1 MIDKPDTF
9 TRVRSAVTSGLSTGF
24 KTMLFLIRIMV
35 PVSLAVSLLQ
45 WTGAL
50 AWLARFLAPAM
61 NLLGLSG
68 ESALVLV
75 SAILLNNYSAI
86 AVMETLPLT
95 MREVTILAIMALTA
109 HNLIVETAVMKKTS
123 SSAFKMVVLRLG
135 WAVVAGFV
143 FNLILPVDKT
153 VFSSVDASMA
163 ARPEL
168 VPMLVAWAYSMVRL
182 VLKVILLVLGIMI
195 IQRLMEEFRVMDVLS
210 RPLVPVMRFFGLPDS
225 ASFLWI
231 VLNIVG
237 YAYGAAIIM
246 ERVKDGKMK
255 PQEADLFN
263 HHAALCHS
271 LFEDTVLYAA
281 IGTPIFWI
289 TAPRLLMAFIV
300 VWFERF
306 RRQRFRKSFRAGTY

>member
-1 MIDKPDTF
+1 MIDTPDTLA
-9 TRVRSAVTSGLSTGF
+9 RVRSAVTSGLSTGF
-24 KTMLFLIRIMV
+24 KTMLFLVKIMV

-45 WTGAL
+45 WTGVL
-50 AWLARFLAPAM
+50 AILARFLAPGM

-86 AVMETLPLT
+86 AVMESLPLT

-135 WAVVAGFV
+135 WAIAAGFV
-143 FNLILPVDKT
+143 FNLILPADKSI
-153 VFSSVDASMA
+153 FSSVDVTTA

-168 VPMLVAWAYSMVRL
+168 ISMLVAWAYSTIRL
-182 VLKVILLVLGIMI
+182 VLKVIFLVLGIMV
-195 IQRLMEEFRVMDVLS
+195 IQRLMEEFRIMDVLS
-210 RPLVPVMRFFGLPDS
+210 RPMVPLMRFFGLPES

-281 IGTPIFWI
+281 IGTPLVWI
-289 TAPRLLMAFIV
+289 TIPRLLMAFIV

-306 RRQRFRKSFRAGTY
+306 RRQRFRKSFRAGTF

>member
-1 MIDKPDTF
+1 MIDKLDTF
-9 TRVRSAVTSGLSTGF
+9 ARVRSAVTIGLSTGF
-24 KTMLFLIRIMV
+24 KTMLFLVRIMV

-45 WTGAL
+45 WTGVL
-50 AWLARFLAPAM
+50 AWLARFLAPGM

-135 WAVVAGFV
+135 WAVAAGFV
-143 FNLILPVDKT
+143 FNLILPAGKT
-153 VFSSVDASMA
+153 VFSSVDVSLA

-168 VPMLVAWAYSMVRL
+168 VPMLVAWAYSTLRL
-182 VLKVILLVLGIMI
+182 VLKVIILVLGIMI
-195 IQRLMEEFRVMDVLS
+195 IQRLMEEFKVMDVLS
-210 RPLVPVMRFFGLPDS
+210 RPLVPLMRFFGLPES
-225 ASFLWI
+225 TSFLWI

-289 TAPRLLMAFIV
+289 TVPRLIMALIV

-306 RRQRFRKSFRAGTY
+306 RRQRFRKSFRAGTL

>member
-1 MIDKPDTF
+1 MTDKPDIP

-24 KTMLFLIRIMV
+24 KTMLFLVRIMV
-35 PVSLAVSLLQ
+35 PVSLAVSILQ

-50 AWLARFLAPAM
+50 SHLARFLAPAM

-135 WAVVAGFV
+135 WAIVAGYV

-153 VFSSVDASMA
+153 VISSVDASMA
-163 ARPEL
+163 TRPEL
-168 VPMLVAWAYSMVRL
+168 VPMLVAWGYSTIRL
-182 VLKVILLVLGIMI
+182 VLKVILLVLGIMV
-195 IQRLMEEFRVMDVLS
+195 IQRLMEEFKVMDVLS

-231 VLNIVG
+231 VLNVVG

-263 HHAALCHS
+263 HHASLCHS

-289 TAPRLLMAFIV
+289 TVPRLVMALIV

>member
-1 MIDKPDTF
+1 MIDKLDTF
-9 TRVRSAVTSGLSTGF
+9 ARVRSAVTIGLSTGF
-24 KTMLFLIRIMV
+24 KTMLFLVRIMV

-45 WTGAL
+45 WTGVL
-50 AWLARFLAPAM
+50 AWLARFLAPGM

-123 SSAFKMVVLRLG
+123 SSAFKMVVLRIG
-135 WAVVAGFV
+135 WAVAAGFV
-143 FNLILPVDKT
+143 FNLILPAGKT
-153 VFSSVDASMA
+153 VFSSVDVSLA

-168 VPMLVAWAYSMVRL
+168 VPMLVAWAYSTIRL
-182 VLKVILLVLGIMI
+182 VLKVILLVLGIMV
-195 IQRLMEEFRVMDVLS
+195 IQRLMEEFRIMDVLS
-210 RPLVPVMRFFGLPDS
+210 RPMVPLMRFFGLPES

-289 TAPRLLMAFIV
+289 TVPRLIMALIV

-306 RRQRFRKSFRAGTY
+306 RRQRFRKSFRAGTF

>member
-1 MIDKPDTF
+1 MIDTPDTL

-24 KTMLFLIRIMV
+24 KTMLFLVRIMV

-45 WTGAL
+45 WTGVLAL
-50 AWLARFLAPAM
+50 LAKFLAPAM

-135 WAVVAGFV
+135 WAIVAGFV
-143 FNLILPVDKT
+143 FNLILPIDKT
-153 VFSSVDASMA
+153 VFASVDASA
-163 ARPEL
+163 LARPEF
-168 VPMLVAWAYSMVRL
+168 VPMLVAWGYSTIRL
-182 VLKVILLVLGIMI
+182 VLKVILLVLGIMV
-195 IQRLMEEFRVMDVLS
+195 IQRLMEEFKVMDLLS
-210 RPLVPVMRFFGLPDS
+210 RPLVPVMRFFGLPES

-231 VLNIVG
+231 VLNVVG

-281 IGTPIFWI
+281 IGTPLFWI
-289 TAPRLLMAFIV
+289 TVPRLVMALIV

-306 RRQRFRKSFRAGTY
+306 RRQRFRKSFRAGTL

>member
-1 MIDKPDTF
+1 MTDKPDIP

-24 KTMLFLIRIMV
+24 KTMLFLVRIMV
-35 PVSLAVSLLQ
+35 PVSLAVSILQ

-50 AWLARFLAPAM
+50 SHLARFLAPAM

-135 WAVVAGFV
+135 WAIVAGYV

-153 VFSSVDASMA
+153 VISSVDASMA
-163 ARPEL
+163 TRPEL
-168 VPMLVAWAYSMVRL
+168 VPMLVAWGYSTIRL
-182 VLKVILLVLGIMI
+182 VLKVILLVLGIMV
-195 IQRLMEEFRVMDVLS
+195 IQRLMEEFKVMDVLS

-263 HHAALCHS
+263 HHASLCHS

-289 TAPRLLMAFIV
+289 TVPRLVMALIV

>member
-1 MIDKPDTF
+1 MIDKLDTF
-9 TRVRSAVTSGLSTGF
+9 ARVRSAVASGLSTGF
-24 KTMLFLIRIMV
+24 KTMLFLMKIMV

-45 WTGAL
+45 WTGVL
-50 AWLARFLAPAM
+50 AILAKFLAPGM

-123 SSAFKMVVLRLG
+123 SSAFKMVVLRIG
-135 WAVVAGFV
+135 WAVAAGFV
-143 FNLILPVDKT
+143 FNLILPAGKT
-153 VFSSVDASMA
+153 VFSSVDVSLA

-168 VPMLVAWAYSMVRL
+168 VPMLVAWAYSTIRL
-182 VLKVILLVLGIMI
+182 VLKVILLVLGIMV
-195 IQRLMEEFRVMDVLS
+195 IQRLMEEFRIMDVLS
-210 RPLVPVMRFFGLPDS
+210 RPMVPLMRFFGLPES

-289 TAPRLLMAFIV
+289 TVPRLIMALIV

-306 RRQRFRKSFRAGTY
+306 RRQRFRKSFRAGTF